1 MKRKTKRLNT
11 GKPLNRRQFSSTNS
25 NDKSSLANRKVARAT
40 SLMLRVGA
48 CLTLTIIVIQVFGDG
63 TLLYSTNNNLMS
75 TATGAGL
82 YNNSAGLGLV
92 NRWDTFAVFN
102 AP

>member
-1 MKRKTKRLNT
+1 
-11 GKPLNRRQFSSTNS
+11 
-25 NDKSSLANRKVARAT
+25 
-40 SLMLRVGA
+40 MLRVGA